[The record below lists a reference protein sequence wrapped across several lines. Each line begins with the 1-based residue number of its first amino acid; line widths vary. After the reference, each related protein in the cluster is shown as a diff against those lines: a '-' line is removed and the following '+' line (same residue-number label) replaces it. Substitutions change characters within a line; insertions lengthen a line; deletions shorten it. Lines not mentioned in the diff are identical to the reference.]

1 MLLDLSHNAITEVL
15 ERERERKREREGK
28 RGIHRER
35 GRRSGRETGEWV
47 GGACPPDMLRMYSKK
62 HLPDIEQW
70 SRAVAPT
77 SSRGGLV
84 LA

>member
-1 MLLDLSHNAITEVL
+1 MLKEGVRYGLFFLQAAPQLSEPGGPQVCIPMSVF
-15 ERERERKREREGK
+15 KR
-28 RGIHRER
+28 
-35 GRRSGRETGEWV
+35 
-47 GGACPPDMLRMYSKK
+47 
-62 HLPDIEQW
+62 HLPDVEQW